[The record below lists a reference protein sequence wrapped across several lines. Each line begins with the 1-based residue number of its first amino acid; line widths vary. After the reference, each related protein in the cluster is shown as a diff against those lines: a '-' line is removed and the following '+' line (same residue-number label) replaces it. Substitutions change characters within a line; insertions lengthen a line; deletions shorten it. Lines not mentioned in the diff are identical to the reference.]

1 MLTIENITKVYKKD
15 VGMWR
20 IGRVET
26 INTAYLF
33 TLVNPVG
40 HRIQI
45 NLERNPIGLQ
55 YELWCWDSY
64 QHNVPLPTAV
74 PKRRMLDKDK
84 LKTMDGL
91 VNQIKELITQC

>member
-40 HRIQI
+40 QRIQI
-45 NLERNPIGLQ
+45 NLERNPIGVQ

-64 QHNVPLPTAV
+64 QHNVPLPTAIT
-74 PKRRMLDKDK
+74 KRRMLDTDK

>member
-1 MLTIENITKVYKKD
+1 MLTIENITKVGNKD
-15 VGMWR
+15 VGIWR

-33 TLVNPVG
+33 TLLNPVG
-40 HRIQI
+40 QRIQI
-45 NLERNPIGLQ
+45 NLERNPIGVQ

-64 QHNVPLPTAV
+64 QHNVPLPTAI
-74 PKRRMLDKDK
+74 PKRRMLDMDK

-91 VNQIKELITQC
+91 VNQMTKLLS

>member
-1 MLTIENITKVYKKD
+1 MLKIENITKLYRAD
-15 VGMWR
+15 VGIWR

-33 TLVNPVG
+33 TLLNPVG

-64 QHNVPLPTAV
+64 QNNTPLPTAV
-74 PKRRMLDKDK
+74 PRRRMLDKDK
-84 LKTMDGL
+84 LKKPEIL
-91 VNQIKELITQC
+91 IEQIKQLLLKQ